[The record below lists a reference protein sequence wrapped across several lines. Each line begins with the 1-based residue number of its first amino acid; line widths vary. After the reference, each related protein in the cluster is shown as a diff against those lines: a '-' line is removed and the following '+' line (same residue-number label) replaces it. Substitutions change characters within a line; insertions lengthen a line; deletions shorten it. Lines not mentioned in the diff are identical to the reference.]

1 MYCKV
6 PVLNSIFVIQSKE
19 TKTRK
24 GIINKNLKHQKKS
37 DDNKINSGLRNQRN
51 T

>member
-19 TKTRK
+19 RNPDRDKIKRTLN
-24 GIINKNLKHQKKS
+24 IKKR
-37 DDNKINSGLRNQRN
+37 DDNKINSEFRN
-51 T
+51 

>member
-6 PVLNSIFVIQSKE
+6 PALNSIFVIQSKE
-19 TKTRK
+19 TKPRK
-24 GIINKNLKHQKKS
+24 GIINKNLKHQKS
-37 DDNKINSGLRNQRN
+37 DDNKINSDLRNQRN